1 MRILIASVAAMTMAA
16 AAAAAMALH
25 APPAKLVQ
33 RAPAANPAQM
43 PSDAVPGLVWR
54 SGSATLRLTD
64 RPCASE
70 EFTRVLE
77 TEGVTQARAY
87 DVVQGSKRYSG
98 CWSKD
103 IGGDV
108 VTMEPGRDI
117 GQIPLDWFR
126 RES

>member
-1 MRILIASVAAMTMAA
+1 MRILIASAAAMTMAA

-25 APPAKLVQ
+25 APPAKPPQRVQ
-33 RAPAANPAQM
+33 ASAGVVATDAA
-43 PSDAVPGLVWR
+43 PGLVWR

-70 EFTRVLE
+70 EFTRALE
-77 TEGVTQARAY
+77 TEGVTTARAY

-98 CWSKD
+98 CWTKD